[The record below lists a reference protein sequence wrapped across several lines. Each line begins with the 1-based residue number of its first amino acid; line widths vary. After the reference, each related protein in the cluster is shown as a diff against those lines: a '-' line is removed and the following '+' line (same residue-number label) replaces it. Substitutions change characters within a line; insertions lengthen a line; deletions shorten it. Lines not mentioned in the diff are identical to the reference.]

1 MACDDNGSCFDP
13 TNSRFSCYF
22 DDGTSKMVCGIDLVK
37 KEPTT
42 KTKGPYD
49 LDKMIPPTM
58 EISKVDSKGCF
69 TMKFS

>member
-1 MACDDNGSCFDP
+1 
-13 TNSRFSCYF
+13 
-22 DDGTSKMVCGIDLVK
+22 MVCGIDLVK